1 MANLFVASN
10 INESV
15 AAEFERILYQHLDPP
30 FNAELPTQVYGTPV
44 YHVDEKR
51 SRPAISAGV
60 SPALVTLHDLTYTSS
75 HVCLTDWSARRSS
88 GLPSNT
94 MRPCPMT

>member
-1 MANLFVASN
+1 MRPRGVANLFVASN

-44 YHVDEKR
+44 YHVDEDNDHV
-51 SRPAISAGV
+51 RPLA
-60 SPALVTLHDLTYTSS
+60 PAF
-75 HVCLTDWSARRSS
+75 RR
-88 GLPSNT
+88 
-94 MRPCPMT
+94 RW